1 MTCSLCDSQI
11 CIKICI
17 YFWFTGTLA
26 SDSCVHNIQRV
37 SFALVSRASSYR
49 LLQLLLL
56 AAMKVN
62 ICFNSASTR
71 EGYLGDKCVGFS
83 IRLNPFQGK
92 HSVSRSVLV
101 HESVLAAY
109 VNFCISFNAKISW
122 NYWLLVP
129 VPLYKYYSLIFF
141 HIDIG
146 TDPYRTNKLAKYLD
160 PHKKRIWTTV

>member
-62 ICFNSASTR
+62 ICFNSASTS

-109 VNFCISFNAKISW
+109 VNFCISFNWKYQQDLILALR
-122 NYWLLVP
+122 LLP
-129 VPLYKYYSLIFF
+129 KYVK
-141 HIDIG
+141 
-146 TDPYRTNKLAKYLD
+146 TRPQ
-160 PHKKRIWTTV
+160 